1 MADSSPITATGCA
14 VRRATLADLETMIR
28 QRRAVFEENGNTR
41 ELDLVDRNFAEWVQ
55 PRLDESYFH
64 WLAEDDGRAVGGAG
78 LLLLDWP
85 PSPRDPRGG
94 MGFVYSVWVEPT
106 HRRRGVASAVMRA
119 LHAWA
124 DAHGVG
130 TLALHASESGRPLY
144 TTLGYTPTNEMRL
157 DLLPRRRD

>member
-1 MADSSPITATGCA
+1 MAASGSRSPAHTI
-14 VRRATLADLETMIR
+14 RRATLADVETMVR

-41 ELDLVDRNFAEWVQ
+41 DLDLVDRNFAEWVR

-64 WLAEDDGRAVGGAG
+64 WLAEEDGRAVGGAG

-106 HRRRGVASAVMRA
+106 HRRRRVASAVMQA

-130 TLALHASESGRPLY
+130 TLSLHASESGRPLY
-144 TTLGYTPTNEMRL
+144 ATLGYAPTNEMRL
-157 DLLPRRRD
+157 DLLARRRG